1 MSAYLGTLVGQ
12 LPQHADDINQMK
24 DLHQK
29 KLWHQLT
36 DAVEQFLNKAD
47 VRVTVPLVEFY
58 ERVVADFASRANQLR
73 LAALAVT
80 ISNEIP
86 DLRERLNFLEK
97 VLSAKYIVDHKE
109 SSIVLSSHCVTVEVQ
124 AGELEKG
131 GERLDKAE
139 EMLEKLPSAEAKVH
153 AALYK
158 AKAILYKAKSDAS
171 AFYRAGLQYLAYEQ
185 LEDVPESERVQLA
198 FDLSLASLRATEVYI
213 FGDLIEKGIASALM
227 NTQYEWIALL
237 LTALNQGDIKQ
248 WQALEKQFAQ
258 QLNDNLGGAEKLL
271 HQKASILAVIE
282 LIFHKDANNRIVSF
296 SDISSAS
303 FTPIDQVEHLIMK
316 ALSLGLIKGRI
327 DQTTSSFN
335 VTWVQP
341 RVLGHDQ
348 ILVMKDRL
356 DIWKN
361 TVSGALDLME
371 SQISPEILS

>member
-1 MSAYLGTLVGQ
+1 
-12 LPQHADDINQMK
+12 
-24 DLHQK
+24 
-29 KLWHQLT
+29 
-36 DAVEQFLNKAD
+36 
-47 VRVTVPLVEFY
+47 
-58 ERVVADFASRANQLR
+58 
-73 LAALAVT
+73 
-80 ISNEIP
+80 
-86 DLRERLNFLEK
+86 
-97 VLSAKYIVDHKE
+97 
-109 SSIVLSSHCVTVEVQ
+109 VEVQ